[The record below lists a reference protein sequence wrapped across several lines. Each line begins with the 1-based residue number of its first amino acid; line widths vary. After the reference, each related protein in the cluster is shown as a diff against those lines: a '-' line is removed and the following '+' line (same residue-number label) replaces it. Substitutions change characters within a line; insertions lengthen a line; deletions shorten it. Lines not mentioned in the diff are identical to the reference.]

1 VAERVAGLDGALLRE
16 IIADADDVFEDDSD
30 LEAEADRTFIA
41 DWHELAVRETDTVAV
56 LLARGL
62 ALSVAAAVRERDATA
77 DRDGDVDGFMERE
90 DLTDT
95 VDDTEGRLVAV
106 SESKLD
112 GRGATEGDPSGDGEG
127 LVLRDSVESNDEVDD
142 TDGEPDGF
150 PETDALGESEALL
163 EARVVSDDVAL
174 IVLVREPGAVRLLVG
189 SDDAVLELLAEAE
202 SVADAV

>member
-1 VAERVAGLDGALLRE
+1 MSDANNVIVTVIVCENCVGMPLSDAASLGTLAAVAEGVAGLDGALLRE

-41 DWHELAVRETDTVAV
+41 DWRALAVRETDTVAV

-95 VDDTEGRLVAV
+95 VDDTEGRDR
-106 SESKLD
+106 K
-112 GRGATEGDPSGDGEG
+112 
-127 LVLRDSVESNDEVDD
+127 SVV
-142 TDGEPDGF
+142 
-150 PETDALGESEALL
+150 
-163 EARVVSDDVAL
+163 
-174 IVLVREPGAVRLLVG
+174 
-189 SDDAVLELLAEAE
+189 
-202 SVADAV
+202 